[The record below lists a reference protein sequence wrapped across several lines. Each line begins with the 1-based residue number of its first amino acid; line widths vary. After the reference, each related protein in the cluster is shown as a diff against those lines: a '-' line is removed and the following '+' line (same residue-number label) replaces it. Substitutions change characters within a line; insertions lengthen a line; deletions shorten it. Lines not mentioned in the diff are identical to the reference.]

1 LRELFRCAFYIP
13 VVAAPLRGARPGKD
27 RALGGAGGKEGKKR
41 E

>member
-1 LRELFRCAFYIP
+1 LRELLGWAFYIP

-27 RALGGAGGKEGKKR
+27 RVLGGVGGKEGQKR